1 MKSTEYRTI
10 ITTIIKNISKKRLPG
25 VKEKHLKEI
34 ASEAAKVIHARMYGA
49 NVDNVDSPIWRDY
62 DAPGTGRSNST
73 GGYNQFADARSS
85 GINYPTTD
93 ASDLLK

>member
-62 DAPGTGRSNST
+62 HGEHNLPNVEAQHILDAE
-73 GGYNQFADARSS
+73 
-85 GINYPTTD
+85 
-93 ASDLLK
+93 